1 MRLLSELD
9 GLTAADVVH
18 RRLSVLPASTT
29 AGELRAYFA
38 SSGSHRL
45 AVLVDGERYAGS
57 LEASSVPDTA
67 ADDAVV
73 TGFADRQRIVRPE
86 APAGDAR
93 DVALAH
99 ASLRVPVVDG
109 AGALVGVVAITRDR
123 RGFCGT

>member
-18 RRLSVLPASTT
+18 RRLSVMPASTT
-29 AGELRAYFA
+29 VGTLRAYFA

-45 AVLVDGERYAGS
+45 AVLVDGDRYAGS

-73 TGFADRQRIVRPE
+73 ADFANHRRTVGPE
-86 APAGDAR
+86 VPAGEAR
-93 DVALAH
+93 DAALAH
-99 ASLRVPVVDG
+99 SSLRVPVVDG
-109 AGALVGVVAITRDR
+109 AGTLVGVVAITRDR